1 MDTKRIFHILF
12 LNKIETKYYN
22 SNVVRISC
30 VPLINTEKLQFD
42 NVSLNKNVPWIFTSK
57 IAVSCFKPHELPQK
71 IYAIGEK
78 TAEGLRPH
86 VKEILI
92 PETPTSRDLGT
103 LILENNEKELYFICG
118 NKRRPDLKNILEEEG
133 LIFHEKIVYETKPS
147 QADVDLEGVDGL
159 VFMSSSSVVQMA
171 KKGGFNNLP
180 CFAIGPTTGMEL
192 SRNGVNAIVSES
204 ATVESLID
212 AVDTYFHEL
221 SKE

>member
-1 MDTKRIFHILF
+1 MDTQQDIHILF
-12 LNKIETKYYN
+12 LNKIDIKKYS

-30 VPLINTEKLQFD
+30 VPLINTKKLQFD
-42 NVSLNKNVPWIFTSK
+42 SVNLNKNVPWIFTSK

-78 TAEGLRPH
+78 TADGLRSH

-92 PETPTSRDLGT
+92 PETPTSRDLAI
-103 LILENNEKELYFICG
+103 LVLENNEKELYFICG

-133 LIFHEKIVYETKPS
+133 LIFHEKIVYETEPS
-147 QADVDLEGVDGL
+147 QLDVDLDGVDGL

-180 CFAIGPTTGMEL
+180 CFAIGPTTAMEL
-192 SRNGVNAIVSES
+192 SRNGVTALVSES
-204 ATVESLID
+204 STVESLID
-212 AVDTYFHEL
+212 VVDNYFNEL
-221 SKE
+221 PEE